1 MQRSVLV
8 DSSVFIHRMRRRLDP
23 FDELSQFDS
32 RYDFYSCGVVKMEV
46 CRGISIP
53 RIYGEAKERFEVMFW
68 VPTTDQVWGKALEIA
83 WSLARQ
89 GVIMQLTDIVIAA
102 SALSV
107 DAAVFTLD
115 SDFHYVPDLQVIN
128 DLG

>member
-1 MQRSVLV
+1 
-8 DSSVFIHRMRRRLDP
+8 MRRRLDP
-23 FDELSQFDS
+23 FNELSEFDS

-46 CRGISIP
+46 CRGITTP
-53 RIYGEAKERFEVMFW
+53 RLYREARERFEVMFW
-68 VPTTDQVWGKALEIA
+68 VPTTDQVWDKALEIT

-89 GVIMQLTDIVIAA
+89 GVIMQLTDVVIAA

-107 DAAVFTLD
+107 DAAVYTLD

>member
-23 FDELSQFDS
+23 FDELSEFDS

-46 CRGISIP
+46 CRGITTP
-53 RIYGEAKERFEVMFW
+53 RLYREARERFEVMFW
-68 VPTTDQVWGKALEIA
+68 VPTTDHIWGKALEIA
-83 WSLARQ
+83 WNLARQ
-89 GVIMQLTDIVIAA
+89 GVTMQLTDLVIAA

-115 SDFHYVPDLQVIN
+115 SDFNYVSDLEIIN